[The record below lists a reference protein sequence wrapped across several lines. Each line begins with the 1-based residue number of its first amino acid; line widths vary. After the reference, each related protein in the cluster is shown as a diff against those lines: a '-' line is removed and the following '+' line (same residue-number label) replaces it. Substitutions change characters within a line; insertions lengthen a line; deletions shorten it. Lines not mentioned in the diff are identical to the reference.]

1 MKRTTKFSFMK
12 LKDIAIYVK
21 DRVEIEKLSL
31 HNYIS
36 TENMLPEKGGVQTA
50 SSLPSISMTSGFRKD
65 DILTSNIRPYF
76 KKIWIA
82 NKEGGCSNDVLVLRA
97 KNNCHPK
104 FLYYVLSE
112 NRFFDYST
120 ASAKGTKMPRGD
132 KSAIMEYKVPDYC
145 VPEQIQIADILSSL
159 DDKIAFNK
167 RINDNLEQQIQ
178 VIFNHYFTNEPYD
191 CLLGDVVNTT
201 SGGTPS
207 RKIEDIYYNGSIP
220 WVKSKE
226 LNGTFLFDTEEH
238 ITELG
243 VNNSSAKLL
252 PKNSVLIAMYGATV
266 GEYAIISKTMCCNQ
280 AVCALIPNDK
290 IPYSYLLMI
299 AKNRKYELINMA
311 VGSAQQNISQVLVK
325 NLPISSNYEIIANFN
340 NATMSIFKEIK
351 NNSSE
356 IVKLMSIRDLLL
368 PKLMSGELKINE
380 MNN

>member
-1 MKRTTKFSFMK
+1 MTQGNFITTYNPHYWS
-12 LKDIAIYVK
+12 V
-21 DRVEIEKLSL
+21 
-31 HNYIS
+31 
-36 TENMLPEKGGVQTA
+36 
-50 SSLPSISMTSGFRKD
+50 
-65 DILTSNIRPYF
+65 
-76 KKIWIA
+76 
-82 NKEGGCSNDVLVLRA
+82 NK
-97 KNNCHPK
+97 P
-104 FLYYVLSE
+104 
-112 NRFFDYST
+112 
-120 ASAKGTKMPRGD
+120 
-132 KSAIMEYKVPDYC
+132 
-145 VPEQIQIADILSSL
+145 
-159 DDKIAFNK
+159 
-167 RINDNLEQQIQ
+167 INDNLEQQIQ

-191 CLLGDVVNTT
+191 CLLGDVVKTT